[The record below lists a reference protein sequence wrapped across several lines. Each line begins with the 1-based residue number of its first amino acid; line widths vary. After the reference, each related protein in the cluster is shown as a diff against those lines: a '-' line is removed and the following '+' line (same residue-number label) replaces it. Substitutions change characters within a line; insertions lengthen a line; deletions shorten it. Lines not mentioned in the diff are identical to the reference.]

1 MNKILRRPMTLYGK
15 VIEQYSLDN
24 GVSWQTLK
32 GVNIATDEPWLDSP
46 PIPRR
51 RDKKCKCIG
60 RCTHEYTY
68 IRRGPVKR
76 RVRRKIEGVH
86 TRDVVAD
93 HDMRHAVHSVHYGE
107 NFVISYLPMAD
118 TVQSSFEDCT
128 MDALAKVRK
137 RSLWE

>member
-1 MNKILRRPMTLYGK
+1 MNKILRRPMTLHGK

-32 GVNIATDEPWLDSP
+32 GVNIPTATQWVDSP

-51 RDKKCKCIG
+51 RDKKCKCMG
-60 RCTHEYTY
+60 RCTHEYAY
-68 IRRGPVKR
+68 IRRGPVNR

-93 HDMRHAVHSVHYGE
+93 HDMRHTVHSIHYGE
-107 NFVISYLPMAD
+107 SYGLTYLPQED
-118 TVQSSFEDCT
+118 TIQDSLEDCAV
-128 MDALAKVRK
+128 DALNKLRK